1 MSTIRELAEAVQAW
15 HSNATG
21 QLQQI
26 LDAPADT
33 EIRLGT
39 DPDSPVLTG
48 EKAQGFRAG
57 IMVALSFVAKL
68 PFKID
73 EPDPIHVKVVEVL
86 IEHLGIDGDEPADS
100 DLRGDFGADDL
111 DISEILLNLNDTFEI
126 SLDLPFSEVKT
137 VKGLADLVRKAIA
150 EKACKPADEL
160 PASLANVP
168 GLEVIDTTTGL
179 PKG

>member
-33 EIRLGT
+33 EIRLGN

-68 PFKID
+68 PFKVD
-73 EPDPIHVKVVEVL
+73 EPDPIHLKVMEVL
-86 IEHLGIDGDEPADS
+86 VEHLGIDGDEPATS
-100 DLRGDFGADDL
+100 DLRGDFGADDQDVASLLTEL
-111 DISEILLNLNDTFEI
+111 DEAFEI
-126 SLDLPFSEVKT
+126 ESGLVDLDEVRT
-137 VKGLADLVRKAIA
+137 VQHLVDWVRKAIVQKA
-150 EKACKPADEL
+150 EEAAQCAD
-160 PASLANVP
+160 SH
-168 GLEVIDTTTGL
+168 
-179 PKG
+179 

>member
-68 PFKID
+68 PFKVD
-73 EPDPIHVKVVEVL
+73 APAEPDPIHDKVMEVL
-86 IEHLGIDGDEPADS
+86 VEYLGIDGDEPADS
-100 DLRGDFGADDL
+100 DLRADFGADDL

-126 SLDLPFSEVKT
+126 SLDLPLGEVKT
-137 VKGLADLVRKAIA
+137 LQDITNAVRKAIA
-150 EKACKPADEL
+150 HKATA
-160 PASLANVP
+160 
-168 GLEVIDTTTGL
+168 
-179 PKG
+179 